1 MRLINIRQRALMWRI
16 SVAMKKYFVN
26 NLWCMRFGKKL
37 KMMLHINDNEN
48 INGKSNEDEIKVFI
62 SCGIEMKYP

>member
-1 MRLINIRQRALMWRI
+1 MLLINIRQRALMWRI

-26 NLWCMRFGKKL
+26 NLWWMRFGRKL

-48 INGKSNEDEIKVFI
+48 INGKSNEDEINVVIVF
-62 SCGIEMKYP
+62 GVEMKYP

>member
-1 MRLINIRQRALMWRI
+1 MLLINIRQRALMWRI

-26 NLWCMRFGKKL
+26 NLWWMRFGRKL

-48 INGKSNEDEIKVFI
+48 INGKSNEDEINVVI
-62 SCGIEMKYP
+62 LLGIEMK

>member
-1 MRLINIRQRALMWRI
+1 MLLINIRQRALMWRI

-26 NLWCMRFGKKL
+26 NLWWMRFGRKL

-48 INGKSNEDEIKVFI
+48 INGKLNEDEINVVI
-62 SCGIEMKYP
+62 LLGIEMK